1 MEMKKTIC
9 FTYVGIANIV
19 VAKKEKQPVRLLG
32 TERSKMMK
40 RNDFPALWFPP
51 LTYYKEEGKI
61 DFEKMECELAKIY
74 PYSQGVLIP
83 GSTGD
88 AWVLDDARQEEIV
101 RFFLKGFSFGRF
113 AVMLG
118 ALKPTADETLQAVVH
133 WCDVLCSVAGIESI
147 ADAMEKLQ
155 VKAFVFC
162 VPNGEQD
169 PVKQYEEM
177 SRILACGLPMA
188 FYQLPGVTGVTVDP
202 ALIAK
207 LAAENSNLI
216 VAKDSGGMDEMAKS
230 GLLNDR
236 LMLLRGAEGDPSA
249 LVRGESPCYDGLLLS
264 TVNCF
269 AKEYAAF
276 MDDAVTYRGFGDV
289 IGEVFEEAGKAPVSN
304 AFSDAV
310 RAICHAR
317 EYGEKAAETPCCCY
331 NGKELPVRLLRVAR
345 QSLDAHL

>member
-1 MEMKKTIC
+1 
-9 FTYVGIANIV
+9 
-19 VAKKEKQPVRLLG
+19 
-32 TERSKMMK
+32 MK
-40 RNDFPALWFPP
+40 RNDFPTLWFPP
-51 LTYYKEEGKI
+51 LTYYKEEGAI
-61 DFEKMECELAKIY
+61 DFEKMEQELAKIY
-74 PYSQGVLIP
+74 PYSRGVLIP

-118 ALKPTADETLQAVVH
+118 ALKPTAEETLQAVAH
-133 WCDVLCSVAGIESI
+133 WCDVLCDTAGTDSI
-147 ADAMEKLQ
+147 TDAMEKLQ

-169 PVKQYEEM
+169 PAKQYEEM

-188 FYQLPGVTGVTVDP
+188 FYQLPGVTGVTVEP
-202 ALIAK
+202 SLIAK

-216 VAKDSGGMDEMAKS
+216 IAKDSGGMDEMAKS
-230 GLLNDR
+230 GLLNDA
-236 LMLLRGAEGDPSA
+236 LMLLRGAEGDPSS
-249 LVRGESPCYDGLLLS
+249 LVHGESPCYDGLLLS

-269 AKEYAAF
+269 AREYAAF

-289 IGEVFEEAGKAPVSN
+289 IGEVFEEAARDPVSN

-310 RAICHAR
+310 RAICHVQ
-317 EYGEKAAETPCCCY
+317 EYGEAAAETPCYCY
-331 NGKELPVRLLRVAR
+331 NGEELPARLIRTAC
-345 QSLDAHL
+345 QSMAANL